1 MKKSFLLWCSLA
13 LPFLLAAQSATGL
26 FTVNKDSTAFIL
38 TPQGAGYLASLPLKC
53 LQQEYP
59 NKTSHTSL
67 KDSDQLLTPKQLHP
81 AFFGCFDWHSCVHGH
96 WMLVRLLKEYKNLAG
111 EDRIRRAINENIRYD
126 KMQQEAAYF
135 EGLISSTW
143 ERTYGWAWLLKLDA
157 ELVTWNDPQAK
168 QWHEALQ
175 PLVQKVVQL
184 WKLYLPKETYPNR
197 TGVHPNT
204 AFGMVFALDYAQA
217 VNDTA
222 FTRALEQHA
231 RQLFLKDK
239 NAPAAWEP
247 NGTDFLSPVL
257 EETDLMSR
265 VLKPQ
270 EFIRWFNAFLPQ
282 PGLKHLLDLPVV
294 SDRTDYQIVH
304 LDGLC
309 FSRSWCMQRIA
320 SFLPATDARRK
331 ALLKSATR
339 HLGASL
345 PNVVSGNY
353 GGEHWLASFAVYAL
367 LHTSK

>member
-1 MKKSFLLWCSLA
+1 MKKILLFCGSLAFSFLA
-13 LPFLLAAQSATGL
+13 IAQSTTGL
-26 FTVNKDSTAFIL
+26 FTVNKDSTAFTL
-38 TPQGAGYLASLPLKC
+38 TPQGAAHLASLPLKC

-67 KDSDQLLTPKQLHP
+67 KDSDHVMTPKQLHP
-81 AFFGCFDWHSCVHGH
+81 AFYGCFDWHSCVHGH
-96 WMLVRLLKEYKNLAG
+96 WMLVRLLKEYKNLGG
-111 EDRIRRAINENIRYD
+111 EDRIRRAINENIQHD
-126 KMQQEAAYF
+126 KMEQEAAYF
-135 EGLISSTW
+135 QGLISSTW

-157 ELVTWNDPQAK
+157 ELVTWNDPQGK

-175 PLVQKVVQL
+175 PLIQKVVQL

-204 AFGMVFALDYAQA
+204 AFGMVFALDYANA
-217 VNDTA
+217 VNDTS
-222 FTRALEQHA
+222 FKHALETHA
-231 RQLFLKDK
+231 RQLFGKDK
-239 NAPAAWEP
+239 NAPASWEP
-247 NGTDFLSPVL
+247 NGTDFLSPAL
-257 EETDLMSR
+257 EEIDLMSR
-265 VLKPQ
+265 VLQPK
-270 EFIRWFNAFLPQ
+270 EFTRWFNSFLSKE
-282 PGLKHLLDLPVV
+282 GLTHLLNLPVV

-320 SFLPATDARRK
+320 SFLPATDPRRK

-339 HLGASL
+339 HLAASL

-367 LHTSK
+367 VHSL